1 LLVFSEDKYEE
12 LREMDSK
19 TLYPI

>member
-1 LLVFSEDKYEE
+1 VFSEDKYEE